1 MSWKKQKVKREEKMN
16 IKMQELTI
24 ENKELKKMIVEW
36 TGIHNARNQRRHKKH
51 GMKQSMRIKRH

>member
-16 IKMQELTI
+16 IKMQELTK

-36 TGIHNARNQRRHKKH
+36 TCIHNARNQRRHKKH
-51 GMKQSMRIKRH
+51 GMK